1 MLNIKT
7 MKQYINVTLAL
18 NVETSQEMSAPAI
31 LNHLSINVE
40 GDDVVEVF
48 KQDVVDLYEQC

>member
-1 MLNIKT
+1 

-40 GDDVVEVF
+40 CDDVVEVF

>member
-1 MLNIKT
+1 

-31 LNHLSINVE
+31 LNHLSINVQ